1 MAADS
6 TIASGN
12 RPAVKTSRARGL
24 TRIEHVWHTIAGVG
38 FAIQAV
44 TGLGS
49 KYIFGEVSDL
59 ALFVHMLGAPVFIIG
74 LTAMTLMWAD
84 RCRFTNQPPGSSLN
98 LGQKLVFWVAVV
110 LGFAVMLSMLTAML
124 PVFGYAGQAA
134 LIESHEIGATLLLV
148 AMIIH
153 TVVSLAARWAKR

>member
-6 TIASGN
+6 TIASDN
-12 RPAVKTSRARGL
+12 RPAAKATRARGL
-24 TRIEHVWHTIAGVG
+24 TRVEHVWHTIAGVG

-49 KYIFGEVSDL
+49 KYFFGEVSGW

-74 LTAMTLMWAD
+74 LTATALMWAD
-84 RCRFTNQPPGSSLN
+84 RCRFTNDASRLN
-98 LGQKLVFWVAVV
+98 FGQKLMFWIAVG
-110 LGFAVMLSMLTAML
+110 LGFAVMLAMLAAML
-124 PVFGYAGQAA
+124 PVFGYAVQHT
-134 LIESHEIGATLLLV
+134 LVEIHEIGAILLLV

>member
-1 MAADS
+1 MPGDS
-6 TIASGN
+6 TLASDS
-12 RPAVKTSRARGL
+12 RPVVKVTRAPGL
-24 TRIEHVWHTIAGVG
+24 TRAEHVWHTIAGVG

-49 KYIFGEVSDL
+49 KYIFGEVSGW
-59 ALFVHMLGAPVFIIG
+59 ALFIHMLGAPLFIIG
-74 LTAMTLMWAD
+74 LTATTLMWAD
-84 RCRFTNQPPGSSLN
+84 RCRFTNQPAGSGLN
-98 LGQKLVFWVAVV
+98 LGQKLVFWIAVA

-134 LIESHEIGATLLLV
+134 LIEIHEIGAILLLV